1 MFSGLVDHKGQ
12 VLENVA
18 TPKGRRLTIQSQFE
32 NITLGESIAVDGVCL
47 TVVEPEGG
55 RFSLELSPETLAVTT
70 FGTANIGTEV
80 NLERSLQVGDRLGGH
95 FVSGHVDTMAVVTEI
110 EPQAEYLCI
119 SFALE
124 GNGHQPFLVHKGSIS
139 VNGVSLTINKI
150 TESGFMVMLIPHTLK
165 ATNLG
170 LIKVGS
176 RVNIEF
182 DMLAKMVVN
191 ATQQRYNE
199 ATAS

>member
-12 VLENVA
+12 VLESIA
-18 TPKGRRLTIQSQFE
+18 TPKGRRLTIQSQFD
-32 NITLGESIAVDGVCL
+32 NIALGESIAVDGVCL
-47 TVVEPEGG
+47 TAIEPEGG

-80 NLERSLQVGDRLGGH
+80 NLERSLRVGDRLGGH
-95 FVSGHVDTMAVVTEI
+95 FVSGHVDTMAILTEI
-110 EPQAEYLCI
+110 EPQGEYVCMR
-119 SFALE
+119 FALE
-124 GNGHQPFLVHKGSIS
+124 GNDQSLLVHKGSIS
-139 VNGVSLTINKI
+139 VNGVSLTLNKI
-150 TESGFMVMLIPHTLK
+150 TETGFEVMLIPHTLK
-165 ATNLG
+165 VTNLG
-170 LIKVGS
+170 MIKVGT